1 METDAVSKAE
11 DYYLIGVLL
20 FEQNNMSKARQYC
33 QKAIETNPDYG
44 APYILIGNMYAKS
57 AKSIYPNDA
66 VLAKAVYYAAID
78 KFEKARQV
86 DQNVAEDA
94 GKLANTYRAHL
105 PSTEEV
111 FMHPD
116 LEKEKLSKS
125 GDGLVRLSQ
134 SDNYD

>member
-94 GKLANTYRAHL
+94 G
-105 PSTEEV
+105 
-111 FMHPD
+111 
-116 LEKEKLSKS
+116 
-125 GDGLVRLSQ
+125 
-134 SDNYD
+134 

>member
-1 METDAVSKAE
+1 MP
-11 DYYLIGVLL
+11 
-20 FEQNNMSKARQYC
+20 FW
-33 QKAIETNPDYG
+33 P
-44 APYILIGNMYAKS
+44 
-57 AKSIYPNDA
+57 
-66 VLAKAVYYAAID
+66 KAVYYAAID

-116 LEKEKLSKS
+116 LEKESFQNR
-125 GDGLVRLSQ
+125 GMDW
-134 SDNYD
+134 

>member
-57 AKSIYPNDA
+57 AKSTIRMMPFW
-66 VLAKAVYYAAID
+66 LKAVYYA
-78 KFEKARQV
+78 
-86 DQNVAEDA
+86 
-94 GKLANTYRAHL
+94 
-105 PSTEEV
+105 
-111 FMHPD
+111 
-116 LEKEKLSKS
+116 
-125 GDGLVRLSQ
+125 GLR
-134 SDNYD
+134 